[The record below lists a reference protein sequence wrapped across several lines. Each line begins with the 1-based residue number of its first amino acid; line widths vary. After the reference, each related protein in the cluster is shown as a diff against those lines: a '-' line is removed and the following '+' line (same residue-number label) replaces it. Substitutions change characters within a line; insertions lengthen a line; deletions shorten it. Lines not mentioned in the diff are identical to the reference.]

1 MIGLMLRILRVADQ
15 YKGRIRLAAFFS
27 FLKSVCSKGPFFVAF
42 YIVAGFINQTI
53 NINMCVT
60 AGLILIGCIA
70 LQWLFQNLADHL
82 QSATGFEIFADKRI
96 ELGKH
101 LRKLPMGFYSE
112 GNIGRISSV
121 LSTDMLFIEENLM
134 MVLAD
139 LISYLFSAILFVIFM
154 FGFNVWLGILSL
166 MVSIVMYAIGEAM
179 KNSEL
184 HHSDER
190 QRASQELTDAVI
202 ELQKVLVS

>member
-1 MIGLMLRILRVADQ
+1 M
-15 YKGRIRLAAFFS
+15 K
-27 FLKSVCSKGPFFVAF
+27 
-42 YIVAGFINQTI
+42 
-53 NINMCVT
+53 
-60 AGLILIGCIA
+60 
-70 LQWLFQNLADHL
+70 
-82 QSATGFEIFADKRI
+82 IFADKRI

-202 ELQKVLVS
+202 EFTEGIGIIKTYNMVGERSKVLTNSFTTSCDKSINFEKTSFSLADSTQHDLCCWNCSHTVGCLIFISSKCNNINLLHWIFILCV